1 MVAPAS
7 PSFARALLVFATCS
21 ALRVTPSVTRR
32 AALSVVG
39 LPLLQQ
45 APALAADDFGSE
57 LVGTYSD
64 PNHPGG
70 TREIMMTN
78 TRLGSFRL
86 AQIKGVG
93 GRGEP
98 ASFELPAMIAP
109 CQGRQQGT
117 CITIDFSPK
126 GGPREFT
133 GFYDAKDQSI
143 YFPVDGNRWPK
154 I

>member
-1 MVAPAS
+1 MLS
-7 PSFARALLVFATCS
+7 ARALLLLGTS
-21 ALRVTPSVTRR
+21 AALTTGPAVTRR
-32 AALSVVG
+32 AALSVFG
-39 LPLLQQ
+39 LPLIQ
-45 APALAADDFGSE
+45 PAAAADDFGAE

-70 TREIMMTN
+70 TRQILLTN

-86 AQIKGVG
+86 AQIIGGG

-117 CITIDFSPK
+117 CITIDFSAK

-133 GFYDAKDQSI
+133 GQYDPKDQSI